1 VSIIATIH
9 AESYHELL
17 SRNQGKALIGTGAFK
32 TIVILDSRENVGKI
46 KELIRLRGAK

>member
-1 VSIIATIH
+1 MQAIEQGVNAGVSIIATIH

-32 TIVILDSRENVGKI
+32 PGQTTCF
-46 KELIRLRGAK
+46 GAVSL